1 MARGIL
7 SNRMVTHLQTT
18 RADERPD
25 VYRAIS
31 DPTRRAILDKLRRGP
46 TPVNT
51 LASEFSQS
59 RPAISKHLRIL
70 RAAHLVKERRS
81 GRERYYRLEPK
92 PLRDVARWLEEYR
105 NFWEHNL
112 NKLKEH
118 LESESR
124 GA

>member
-1 MARGIL
+1 
-7 SNRMVTHLQTT
+7 MVTHFQTT
-18 RADERPD
+18 REDDRAN

-46 TPVNT
+46 TPV
-51 LASEFSQS
+51 
-59 RPAISKHLRIL
+59 ISKHLRIL

-81 GRERYYRLEPK
+81 GRERHYRLEPK

-105 NFWEHNL
+105 NLWEHNL
-112 NKLKEH
+112 NRLKQH
-118 LESESR
+118 LENESG